1 MKKRYLLLPLF
12 VFLLV
17 SACIGTAVLARPAG
31 FSTGELP
38 EESKKNIAGNISL
51 RVLAEEPRQIMG
63 IRSFDV
69 DGEGNVVIGTKML
82 TRANICVY
90 DAGGNFKYGFTY
102 REEGSFGVAF
112 NGGCIDIYSVRSDL
126 AITVDPDGNI
136 VDILRIQ
143 ETPANRE
150 YWDEN
155 VWADKRTAG
164 DTEYTAKNEKGL
176 FNIFSSSYS
185 KLVSRNP
192 EGVET
197 VLYDANTPQLIIDYA
212 VLVVVLGVI
221 ATVAVGIPLEFKRA
235 RKRWNERRKNDPN
248 ASPVDWELF
257 WEKLRK

>member
-1 MKKRYLLLPLF
+1 
-12 VFLLV
+12 
-17 SACIGTAVLARPAG
+17 
-31 FSTGELP
+31 
-38 EESKKNIAGNISL
+38 
-51 RVLAEEPRQIMG
+51 
-63 IRSFDV
+63 
-69 DGEGNVVIGTKML
+69 ML

-90 DAGGNFKYGFTY
+90 DARGNFKYGFTY
-102 REEGSFGVAF
+102 REEGAFGVAF
-112 NGGCIDIYSVRSDL
+112 NGGCIDIYCVRGDL

-136 VDILRIQ
+136 TDILRIQ

-150 YWDEN
+150 YWHEI

-176 FNIFSSSYS
+176 FNILSSSYS

-212 VLVVVLGVI
+212 VLAVALGLI
-221 ATVAVGIPLEFKRA
+221 ATVAVVIPLEFKRA